1 MQEGRETFR
10 EIEFAL
16 FFFRT
21 LPAVYPKKRW
31 GRNSGPTSGVTVQ
44 FAGSI
49 YANRL
54 NAKPISLLFSLYF
67 LYLGPLTYH
76 LDSAY
81 ILD

>member
-1 MQEGRETFR
+1 MCCCLCLAPLRH
-10 EIEFAL
+10 L
-16 FFFRT
+16 NLMT
-21 LPAVYPKKRW
+21 L
-31 GRNSGPTSGVTVQ
+31 RNSGPTSGVTVQ